1 MATVGGCPFSSDQ
14 DQPTVDNRGAAPHGQ
29 EAKQRVSRV
38 AYRKS
43 PKVPQFTMEE
53 VKKHKTKDDAW
64 IVVHGKVYDITDH
77 ILNHPGWHNAA
88 ITTVLSIL
96 AHIGSDCTEE
106 FVDIHRSYP
115 IAWNQLKA
123 FYIGE
128 FLSIQ

>member
-1 MATVGGCPFSSDQ
+1 MAAAGACPFISVQGPPVADDSG
-14 DQPTVDNRGAAPHGQ
+14 PAHVDEEG
-29 EAKQRVSRV
+29 KSRVSRV
-38 AYRKS
+38 SYRKS
-43 PKVPQFTMEE
+43 EKVPCFTMEE
-53 VKKHKTKDDAW
+53 VKKHKTKDDGW

-106 FVDIHRSYP
+106 FVDIHRPYP

-128 FLSIQ
+128 LVDV